1 MHLSDALERYGDM
14 KYSSAAA
21 TMGGL
26 DEKGRGV
33 GREVQE
39 EMSKVT
45 RTFTGV
51 RAGATSYERRGA
63 YVLGGT
69 LLRFAPPRACVTPS
83 DPEPAFSSSQF
94 VVRPCHRTAP
104 SEKWHN

>member
-51 RAGATSYERRGA
+51 RAGVTSYERRAARGVCFGWNA
-63 YVLGGT
+63 FAIRSAES
-69 LLRFAPPRACVTPS
+69 LRN
-83 DPEPAFSSSQF
+83 
-94 VVRPCHRTAP
+94 
-104 SEKWHN
+104 SE